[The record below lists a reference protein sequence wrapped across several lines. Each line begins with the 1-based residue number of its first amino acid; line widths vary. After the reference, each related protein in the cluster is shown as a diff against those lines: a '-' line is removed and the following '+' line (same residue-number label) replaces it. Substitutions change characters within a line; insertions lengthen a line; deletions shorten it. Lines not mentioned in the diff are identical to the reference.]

1 MNNRQYVFIGIG
13 VLMVVFAIFAA
24 IEFKSQMDRGAEIK
38 ELDKI
43 NSQPLISN
51 FINPLVI

>member
-24 IEFKSQMDRGAEIK
+24 IEFKSQMDNGAEIK
-38 ELDKI
+38 RLQKI
-43 NSQPLISN
+43 NEQPLTSN
-51 FINPLVI
+51 FLVS

>member
-1 MNNRQYVFIGIG
+1 MNNRQYVFIALGI
-13 VLMVVFAIFAA
+13 VMVIFAIFAA

-43 NSQPLISN
+43 NSLPLTSN
-51 FINPLVI
+51 FMISVIG